1 MAEQIVIGIKNRK
14 DITMGIIE
22 INNILVGYYQ
32 QLYGNKFENLDVIN
46 KFLEKIQ
53 LTKIGTIENQK
64 RFIIP
69 KDIDSVII
77 NQKENSTQDSFN
89 G

>member
-14 DITMGIIE
+14 DITTGIIE

-46 KFLEKIQ
+46 KFLEKI
-53 LTKIGTIENQK
+53 
-64 RFIIP
+64 
-69 KDIDSVII
+69 
-77 NQKENSTQDSFN
+77 
-89 G
+89 